1 MRLQRSEVR
10 TQMRAIV
17 AAALV
22 LALPLQALAADG
34 GGLIRDA
41 EIEHNTRVLA
51 APIFA
56 AANLDP
62 TVVEINLVDDP
73 RINAFVAGGQR
84 VFLNTGLILA
94 ARDPLEVAGV
104 IAHETGHISGGHLA
118 RTQQALAGA
127 TAQSI
132 VAFILGAAAIA
143 GGAADAGAAIVLG
156 GREAAERSLL
166 RYSRTQESAADQ
178 AGLSLLIKAGYSPRG
193 LISFMELMAQQD
205 GLLESRQDPYVR
217 SHPVFPERLA
227 ALRERAAAAGPER
240 PLPPGTVEAFARTQA
255 KIFGF
260 TQPLGATLRKY
271 PLTDTGFAARYA
283 RSIAYH
289 RAGRIDESLA
299 ELDALVAAQ
308 PNDAYVQELRG
319 QILLEHGR
327 VADAIEY
334 YTRAVALA
342 PMEPLIRI
350 GLGSALV
357 ATEDPTRTA
366 TAIDQLRTAVN
377 QEPRNADGWRVLAVA
392 FGRAGEVGQASL
404 ASAEQNV
411 LVGNSREALR
421 FAEMAIRRIDS
432 GSPGWLRAQ
441 DIKRVSEERL
451 KQQQ

>member
-1 MRLQRSEVR
+1 MALQQPR
-10 TQMRAIV
+10 TRMRALI
-17 AAALV
+17 AATLAF
-22 LALPLQALAADG
+22 ALPLQALAADG
-34 GGLIRDA
+34 GLIRDA
-41 EIEHNTRVLA
+41 EIEHNSRVLA

-56 AANLDP
+56 AAGLDP
-62 TVVEINLVDDP
+62 TAVEINLVDDT

-94 ARDPLEVAGV
+94 ARDPLEIAGV

-132 VAFILGAAAIA
+132 VAFILGAAAVV
-143 GGAADAGAAIVLG
+143 GGAGEAGLAIALG
-156 GREAAERSLL
+156 GRDVAERTML
-166 RYSRTQESAADQ
+166 RYSRTQESSADQ
-178 AGLSLLIKAGYSPRG
+178 AGLTLLVKAGYSPRG
-193 LISFMELMAQQD
+193 LVSFMELMAQQD

-217 SHPVFPERLA
+217 SHPVFPERIA
-227 ALRERAAAAGPER
+227 AIRERAAAAGPER
-240 PLPPGTVEAFARTQA
+240 PLPAGMVEGFARTQA

-271 PLTDTGFAARYA
+271 PLSDTGFAARYA

-289 RAGRIDESLA
+289 RAGRIDEALA
-299 ELDALVAAQ
+299 ELDALLAQ
-308 PNDAYVQELRG
+308 APNDAFVLELRG
-319 QILLEHGR
+319 QVLLEHGR
-327 VADAIEY
+327 LAEAIEY

-342 PMEPLIRI
+342 PSEPLIRV

-357 ATEDPTRTA
+357 ATEDPGRTA
-366 TAIDQLRTAVN
+366 TAVEQLRTAVT
-377 QEPRNADGWRVLAVA
+377 QDPRNPEAWRVLAAA
-392 FGRAGEVGQASL
+392 FGRAGDVGQASL
-404 ASAEQNV
+404 ASAEQNI
-411 LVGNSREALR
+411 LGGSPRDALR

-441 DIKRVSEERL
+441 DIKRLAEERL